1 MIDKVKHIFET
12 KMYLLSILPCLFL
25 INLENKSEIYSL
37 NNTIGWAFDITGI
50 SVFLLNFII
59 SFFIGFCLLAL
70 FKVKTN
76 WFLSILFFLSISFC
90 IIMQDGFRN
99 IELIDIALMI
109 TVLMYF
115 ILITNSIILRIRNFA
130 ITHKSD

>member
-1 MIDKVKHIFET
+1 MINKVKNIFET

-25 INLENKSEIYSL
+25 INLENETEIYSF
-37 NNTIGWAFDITGI
+37 NKTIGWAYDITGI

-90 IIMQDGFRN
+90 SIMQDGFRN
-99 IELIDIALMI
+99 IELIDIGLI
-109 TVLMYF
+109 TTVLIYSV
-115 ILITNSIILRIRNFA
+115 LIISSIFLKIRN
-130 ITHKSD
+130 